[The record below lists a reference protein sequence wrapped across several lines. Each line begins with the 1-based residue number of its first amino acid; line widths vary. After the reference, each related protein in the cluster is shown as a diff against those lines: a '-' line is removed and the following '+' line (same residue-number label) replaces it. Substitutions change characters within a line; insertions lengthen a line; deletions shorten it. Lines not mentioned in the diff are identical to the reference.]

1 VRKKKIYDTIPV
13 VLNVYDTRMVE
24 IHSTST
30 ELLWILAKFLCFRA
44 RKNNLNPIETHIHPK
59 KSLNSDGT
67 APVLLFLIVHGSLSE
82 KLVLYSTSPPDER
95 KSHVK
100 SILIF
105 KERVNWR

>member
-1 VRKKKIYDTIPV
+1 LLNFSASERGKIINKDSI
-13 VLNVYDTRMVE
+13 NQ
-24 IHSTST
+24 
-30 ELLWILAKFLCFRA
+30 
-44 RKNNLNPIETHIHPK
+44 NLNPIETHIHPK